1 MGEDLSAAAARG
13 WAVRWELQR
22 EQRET
27 GREERF
33 TVVGDL
39 LERVTVG
46 HDRPAALDLGCGTGS
61 LAARLK
67 RRMPALDVVAV
78 DADPVLLGLGRRM
91 HGTRVRFVDAVIG
104 GLGWADALD
113 LERPLDA
120 AVSATM
126 LHRLPERVLLEVYGR
141 LHALLRPGGLLVN
154 AGRLRQDDAAVAE
167 LAGEVGRRLAE
178 RRRMPG
184 GEDRSS
190 WWEAASAAPEL
201 ARLFAERRRRGPA
214 PGGENGLSLARHVDL
229 LEKAGFEAVGTV
241 WQCGNSCVLV
251 AVRGG

>member
-1 MGEDLSAAAARG
+1 MGEDLSAAAAKG

-22 EQRET
+22 EQREA

-39 LERVTVG
+39 VELVTDG
-46 HDRPAALDLGCGTGS
+46 RHRPVVLDLGCGPGS

-67 RRMPALDVVAV
+67 RRMPALDVVAA

-91 HGTRVRFVDAVIG
+91 HGTQIRFVDTVVG
-104 GLGWADALD
+104 GIRWQDDLD
-113 LERPLDA
+113 LDRPLDA

-126 LHRLPERVLLEVYGR
+126 LHSLPERMLLEVYGR
-141 LHALLRPGGLLVN
+141 LHALLRPGGVLVN
-154 AGRLRQDDAAVAE
+154 ADRLPQEDPAVAE

-184 GEDRSS
+184 GEDWSS
-190 WWEAASAAPEL
+190 WWDAAAEAPEL

-229 LEKAGFEAVGTV
+229 LEKAGFGSVGTV
-241 WQCGNSCVLV
+241 WQSGERCVLV
-251 AVRGG
+251 AVRGE